1 MLKKMAMNKMNDV
14 ELTNVAGGTVKEFN
28 EVFDA
33 FGSQV
38 GSLFKDVGA
47 AARDVLDMLG
57 PGGSAAKSAVIL
69 ALSVPMEKVLKNDY
83 NIDAYVSV
91 GWGGTGFRSTHNRYS
106 RDGKSLT
113 HQEVLDIIRAA

>member
-1 MLKKMAMNKMNDV
+1 MLKNTAKLNIT
-14 ELTNVAGGTVKEFN
+14 ELDNVAGGTVKEFN

-33 FGSQV
+33 FGDQV

-47 AARDVLDMLG
+47 AARDVLDLLG

-69 ALSVPMEKVLKNDY
+69 ALSVPMEKVLKKAY

-113 HQEVLDIIRAA
+113 HQEVLDILKAA